1 MVDNLPDSLLIQ
13 MLCLL
18 FDDPSI
24 IYSLRSNFQVIK
36 HFGFF
41 RSIAF
46 TMYLDIVYI

>member
-36 HFGFF
+36 HFGFSNYV
-41 RSIAF
+41 SIHSV
-46 TMYLDIVYI
+46 YLSA

>member
-24 IYSLRSNFQVIK
+24 YSLRSYFQVIK

-41 RSIAF
+41 RCIAF